1 MAAPPPKDGST
12 VPPRPG
18 EPAGSRKLLLER
30 YMPYRLSVLGTLVT
44 QGVAK
49 RYSARFGIDIP
60 EWRVIA
66 ALGEWGSMTAKEIGS
81 QSHMHK
87 TKVSRA
93 VAGLLSRGLIEK
105 RPNERDLREAFLR
118 LTRPGRRIYS
128 EIVPLARAYGE
139 SLTQGFTMA
148 ELAALDQVVDRLTR
162 RARDLLEA
170 GEDETAA
177 SQGSPKRD
185 RPRKTGA
192 DGIVPS

>member
-1 MAAPPPKDGST
+1 MAAPPASDGSI

-66 ALGEWGSMTAKEIGS
+66 ALGEWGSMTAKEIGA

-93 VAGLLSRGLIEK
+93 VAGLLARGLIEK

-118 LTRPGRRIYS
+118 LTRPGRRIYT

-139 SLTQGFTMA
+139 KLTEGFA
-148 ELAALDQVVDRLTR
+148 EHELAALDRVVERLTL

-170 GEDETAA
+170 GGDERTAPA
-177 SQGSPKRD
+177 GPQKRN

-192 DGIVPS
+192 DGIASS